1 MLSTVLQ
8 IKAEL
13 VSDLGAGL
21 VQVVHT
27 DVKK

>member
-1 MLSTVLQ
+1 MLNTVLQ

-13 VSDLGAGL
+13 VSDPGAGL

-27 DVKK
+27 DVK